1 MADIP
6 LEINKQIT
14 KNAYDYYCKAKTYY
28 NQNELEGALINFLLA
43 LNNLKIVKEYFSTLT
58 NFSETISEH
67 KRDKAM
73 CDFEDDINRA
83 ITKVLEYI
91 KPLQEQLKRIKSTRG
106 EKGEEATCKDIKQ
119 VILEGDELL
128 SFDDVSGQE
137 TAKTQIKNS
146 ILYPLLYPRLYPNL
160 SKGILFYGPPGT
172 GKTLLAKAFV
182 NQLQIEAMNTSVD
195 IRIILFAPKGSDLK
209 GKYVGETEK
218 KISNYF
224 KCASSKAYNCDKAL
238 KTNQTDPSKKESRVI
253 SVIFIDEV
261 EAIAGSRDKDE
272 SGIMTNSVNALLQ
285 EMDGVISN
293 PNVVVMAAT
302 NYPWKLDEAI
312 LRRFDTKIYIKLP
325 EVNDITNQIKTEI
338 YNRYI
343 KKALKP
349 ARNIKDIEST
359 VIVNNACNN
368 GLSCDTD
375 VCMNKY
381 TRSDNIMTP
390 VELFDFY
397 RDNYFKSFKNSHI
410 RSFASSLHQKKYSG
424 GDISNVCKYVFKSMG
439 NKAKDIG
446 TFIEKPII
454 DPKLLNKDTID
465 SKIKVKSACNP
476 ANDYMFNVFDIG
488 GKKMIHN
495 SWEHNSFIFMLNDTV
510 ISETDKRDKLKN
522 YTSDH
527 LYDYTTFSS
536 IYKEYLEDDKY
547 ILYIELN
554 TVCSIIENISNVISK
569 HILSRIQFN
578 QKYKRDNIFK
588 ELAAKFNMNEY
599 KKINDVDKSDK
610 EADAA
615 ADEAYTLYI
624 KQFIQS
630 IYKNIWGLIV
640 SSKNDTQKAFYI
652 NIKDVFSIFNADFL
666 NIKQTPQFNIL
677 IKQELDIH
685 DKIQFLNIKPEIYVN
700 ILLNNEIVSVW
711 WSPLKKFYSNVVNVQ
726 QITTI
731 SKASLAIGSGAV
743 LAASSIQLPGLSALT
758 IAGLSGPVIAS
769 ILLSGLAIHTLYK
782 TYNIQNWI
790 NSLAPTYIPG
800 MIDSKEKPLEKLLD
814 DTYYNTFESLKNDSS
829 QKMYEIYKHITYIY
843 CVEESIESSDIFTSD
858 INAIS
863 SFDTVKSGFGKTKT
877 PSVLQIYGNALMCL
891 STGIIY
897 SDTQGCSDFNTIL
910 TTCITK
916 LNQEKNSVISEKIY
930 TNAITDGMSLNMLL
944 KLSNKYKGDNIH
956 FIGTDDNGSGEANSG
971 NNSGTNSEN
980 EEDSNDN
987 EYFFF
992 LGGNGGVN
1000 KYTAM
1005 IPIKEVDVSF
1015 KNHISKKNI
1024 QTVLEARDSIYLK
1037 FDAKIHIKFNKD
1049 DKYYISIGDKV
1060 YELYTVEFN
1069 KKTDATVEEI
1079 KVIPL
1084 TNIYIDDSL
1093 IIYKNVPLTDISNI
1107 GIKTCEEEPDES
1119 RKITLN
1125 FDIADF
1131 YNSIHTGNMDCIN
1144 PTTSIKRLEELDAYS
1159 KNKYTDKKDA

>member
-1 MADIP
+1 MDNIP
-6 LEINKQIT
+6 LEVNKQIT

-28 NQNELEGALINFLLA
+28 DHNELEGALINFLLA
-43 LNNLKIVKEYFSTLT
+43 LNNLKIVKEYFSTLS

-73 CDFEDDINRA
+73 CDFENDINRA

-91 KPLQEQLKRIKSTRG
+91 KPLQEQLKRIKNTRG
-106 EKGEEATCKDIKQ
+106 DKGEEATCKDIKQ

-238 KTNQTDPSKKESRVI
+238 KSNQTDPSKKESRVI

-285 EMDGVISN
+285 EMDGVVSN

-325 EVNDITNQIKTEI
+325 EINDITNQIKTEI

-359 VIVNNACNN
+359 VIVNNACNK
-368 GLSCDTD
+368 GLSCDSD
-375 VCMNKY
+375 ICMNRY
-381 TRSDNIMTP
+381 SRNDNIMTP

-454 DPKLLNKDTID
+454 DPKRLNKDTIND
-465 SKIKVKSACNP
+465 KIKVKSACNP

-495 SWEHNSFIFMLNDTV
+495 SSEHNSFIFMLNNTV
-510 ISETDKRDKLKN
+510 IGETVNRDKLKN
-522 YTSDH
+522 YTSDD
-527 LYDYTTFSS
+527 LYSYNTFSS
-536 IYKEYLEDDKY
+536 IYTEYLKDDKY

-554 TVCSIIENISNVISK
+554 TVCSIIENISKVISTL
-569 HILSRIQFN
+569 ILPRDRFN
-578 QKYKRDNIFK
+578 KEYKKDVNFK
-588 ELAAKFNMNEY
+588 ELAEQFNENKY
-599 KKINDVDKSDK
+599 LDDNDTEGRDTKAQV
-610 EADAA
+610 A
-615 ADEAYTLYI
+615 ADQAYALYI

-652 NIKDVFSIFNADFL
+652 NIKDIFSIFTTDFL
-666 NIKQTPQFNIL
+666 NIKETPPFNIL

-700 ILLNNEIVSVW
+700 ILLKDEIVSVW
-711 WSPLKKFYSNVVNVQ
+711 WSPLKNFYSNVVNVE
-726 QITTI
+726 QITKI
-731 SKASLAIGSGAV
+731 SKASIAIGSGAV

-800 MIDSKEKPLEKLLD
+800 MIESKEKPLEKLLD
-814 DTYYNTFESLKNDSS
+814 DTYYNKFESLKNESS

-863 SFDTVKSGFGKTKT
+863 SFNTVKSGFAISKI
-877 PSVLQIYGNALMCL
+877 PSGLQLYGNALMCL

-897 SDTQGCSDFNTIL
+897 SDTQGCSDFNTAL
-910 TTCITK
+910 TTYIKK
-916 LNQEKNSVISEKIY
+916 LNDEKNSIISTKIY
-930 TNAITDGMSLNMLL
+930 TTAVTDGMTLNMLL
-944 KLSNKYKGDNIH
+944 KLSTKYNID
-956 FIGTDDNGSGEANSG
+956 FINSADNGNSE
-971 NNSGTNSEN
+971 TNSVN
-980 EEDSNDN
+980 EEDDSNDKEDD

-992 LGGNGGVN
+992 LGGNGDVN
-1000 KYTAM
+1000 KYSAM

-1015 KNHISKKNI
+1015 KNHISRQNI
-1024 QTVLEARDSIYLK
+1024 KTVLEAPGSIYVK
-1037 FDAKIHIKFNKD
+1037 FDPKLHNKFIYE
-1049 DKYYISIGDKV
+1049 DKYYININDNV

-1069 KKTDATVEEI
+1069 KQINASIIDI
-1079 KVIPL
+1079 KVISL
-1084 TNIYIDDSL
+1084 TNIYIDDAL
-1093 IIYKNVPLTDISNI
+1093 IIYKNEAVLDIPMINV
-1107 GIKTCEEEPDES
+1107 KTCEEEPDES

-1159 KNKYTDKKDA
+1159 KNKYTDKKDI